1 MKHKKWNTNLELNK
15 YSEGVM
21 SNVYNIGLYRI
32 RTYMNTTEYKMRDA
46 RDKDNKWI
54 KKRLMK
60 YNVTD
65 I

>member
-1 MKHKKWNTNLELNK
+1 
-15 YSEGVM
+15 M